1 MRHYRRIVPLLLLL
15 PGLWACSSGGD
26 SQLESIAFQLSDA
39 ANRCLSDVRDNKLS
53 YETSTHC
60 RSLTRVA
67 QQYISAGGF
76 KEGAPVRADRL
87 AESARARA
95 WMALAISKTGDPN
108 LRIW

>member
-1 MRHYRRIVPLLLLL
+1 MPLLLLL
-15 PGLWACSSGGD
+15 PCLWACSSGE

-39 ANRCLSDVRDNKLS
+39 ANHCLGDVRDNKLS

-60 RSLTRVA
+60 RSLTRIA
-67 QQYISAGGF
+67 QQYVSAGGF

>member
-1 MRHYRRIVPLLLLL
+1 MPLLLLL
-15 PGLWACSSGGD
+15 PCLWACSGGE

-39 ANRCLSDVRDNKLS
+39 ANRCLGDVRDNKLS

-60 RSLTRVA
+60 RSLTRIA